1 MRMYTG
7 RSLATA
13 TQKYRGGGG
22 AYSQRIEM
30 EAKWVPNIIALSA
43 SNSPK
48 PYGSALSHY
57 KLTLMHLPIL
67 DMLMQKT
74 AGDGVHGVLL
84 DKFVPYAFKCLCAI
98 CEHARAWTYVSGDS
112 TCC

>member
-1 MRMYTG
+1 MG
-7 RSLATA
+7 
-13 TQKYRGGGG
+13 
-22 AYSQRIEM
+22 
-30 EAKWVPNIIALSA
+30 VPNIIALSA

-57 KLTLMHLPIL
+57 KLLTLMQLSIL

-84 DKFVPYAFKCLCAI
+84 DRFVPYAFKCLCAI